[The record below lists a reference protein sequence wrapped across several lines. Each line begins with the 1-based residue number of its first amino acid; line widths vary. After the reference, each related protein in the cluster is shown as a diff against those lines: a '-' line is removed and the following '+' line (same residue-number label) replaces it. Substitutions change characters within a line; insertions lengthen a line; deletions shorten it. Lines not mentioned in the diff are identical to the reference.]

1 MILWVMSLYVFSGLL
16 MLLGVYFTISYRP
29 YCTLKSPERELA
41 MELHRKQL
49 VDEPMSYDAKLQL
62 DSYLSQTKKYSF
74 GDFVMFLGVLIHIFI
89 FAGNEW
95 FHLTPLYFLSMFC
108 LLPILINTSNFTPYC
123 FIPFLGLLWKIDKEH
138 SLSHVCIEQKKA
150 NGEMLNQDESDLYKS
165 NKFQQKM
172 FEYYRYSLNG
182 GVVLHLSLDVLF
194 ALNGNL
200 IIN

>member
-1 MILWVMSLYVFSGLL
+1 MISWVMSLYIFSGLL
-16 MLLGVYFTISYRP
+16 MLLGVYFTIRYRP

-49 VDEPMSYDAKLQL
+49 LDEPMSDDAKLQL

-89 FAGNEW
+89 FVGNEW

-108 LLPILINTSNFTPYC
+108 LLPILIATSNFTPYC

-138 SLSHVCIEQKKA
+138 SLSHICIEQKKA
-150 NGEMLNQDESDLYKS
+150 NGEQLNKDELHLYKS
-165 NKFQQKM
+165 NQSQQKM

-182 GVVLHLSLDVLF
+182 GVVLHLSLDVFF
-194 ALNGNL
+194 ALNGSLNH
-200 IIN
+200 

>member
-1 MILWVMSLYVFSGLL
+1 